1 MGTFEGPVRGTG
13 ATLAARGDDRDKIAH
28 MRLAAER
35 SRIAVYTF
43 AEGLLSALAHD
54 LELVAGDVTG
64 EANETAEGTVAEVRV
79 RVASL
84 RATGVMKRGKLDV
97 SVLSASDR
105 DAIDRQVR
113 EDVLPG
119 GDVVA
124 RATSGGQGSRVAIE
138 VRSARGVDRVT
149 CDLALT
155 KEEGDD
161 DEGGARRAV
170 RAVRAKGRAEVSLS
184 ALGSPPVKGPMGAFR
199 VKDRVRVELDLLFTP

>member
-1 MGTFEGPVRGTG
+1 
-13 ATLAARGDDRDKIAH
+13 

-97 SVLSASDR
+97 SVLSAGDR

-161 DEGGARRAV
+161 DEDGARRAI
-170 RAVRAKGRAEVSLS
+170 RAKGRAEVSLS
-184 ALGSPPVKGPMGAFR
+184 ALGSPPVRGPMGAFR
-199 VKDRVRVELDLLFTP
+199 LKDRVRVELDLLFTP